1 MAGLAFD
8 LAPDPDERDDEQE
21 DDDDDD
27 DGEGDD
33 EQGDDDDPEARAPA
47 RAPQPLEPVARVPVA
62 ATASIV
68 PPLAPRPAPPSG
80 IKAKFSRDPRSR
92 AFSIHDERVTKLTV
106 LDRHGHRLLLLT
118 PPFPDPIE
126 SWIATT
132 YGVGK
137 YRVVLRGDAG
147 HIGSRVLTV
156 AGEGGETLAFTAPE
170 PAPLVNGHASAPM
183 AARSSG
189 DAVAAAAASIPAGMD
204 WRTALITTG
213 IPLLASVISAG
224 FAALASRPEPR
235 SELQTL
241 TEVAKI
247 LQVPTSERA
256 ELFREGMKLY
266 SSVAETRGER
276 HEGGDG
282 LNIRE
287 ILAGIGDIVQTMR
300 GTATTG
306 TSPMLS
312 PGPAPPVPA
321 PGPAPNAAATDNE
334 VGAAYV
340 EKLLVTE
347 IHRAVARADSPE
359 CLVVLIDSYLPP
371 IIVSWL
377 ETTPIDEV
385 LVEFPKRFPKYSEYL
400 QGEQVQTFLRSALT
414 MLREDAEEAADVP
427 PAGAVVA
434 SS

>member
-1 MAGLAFD
+1 M
-8 LAPDPDERDDEQE
+8 
-21 DDDDDD
+21 
-27 DGEGDD
+27 
-33 EQGDDDDPEARAPA
+33 
-47 RAPQPLEPVARVPVA
+47 
-62 ATASIV
+62 
-68 PPLAPRPAPPSG
+68 
-80 IKAKFSRDPRSR
+80 
-92 AFSIHDERVTKLTV
+92 
-106 LDRHGHRLLLLT
+106 LLT

-183 AARSSG
+183 APRSSG
-189 DAVAAAAASIPAGMD
+189 DAVSAAAASIPAGMD
-204 WRTALITTG
+204 WKTALITTG
-213 IPLLASVISAG
+213 IPLLASVIAAG
-224 FAALASRPEPR
+224 FEAIARRPEPR

-266 SSVAETRGER
+266 SSVAENRGDR

-287 ILAGIGDIVQTMR
+287 ILASIGDIVQTMR
-300 GTATTG
+300 GPATAG
-306 TSPMLS
+306 TSPTLA
-312 PGPAPPVPA
+312 PGPAPPAPA
-321 PGPAPNAAATDNE
+321 PGPATNAAATDNE

-347 IHRAVARADSPE
+347 IHRAVGRGDSPE

-377 ETTPIDEV
+377 ETTPIEEV

-400 QGEQVQTFLRSALT
+400 QGEQVQAFLRSALT
-414 MLREDAEEAADVP
+414 MLREDAEEAAGVP
-427 PAGAVVA
+427 TAGAVVA